1 LAELFGARGRQ
12 GPGLAMKE
20 ALRDSSSALAVLGML
35 AVAASAAVS
44 LTGER
49 EQDTWVSLATT
60 LLTPIEI
67 IRSKQFAALWS
78 ARRIAV
84 ALLIF
89 WAAGLLLGA
98 IHPLGALAAAW
109 IVLSCAWFIAA
120 VGVYVSAR
128 ARNSTRAL

>member
-1 LAELFGARGRQ
+1 
-12 GPGLAMKE
+12 MKE
-20 ALRDSSSALAVLGML
+20 ALLDSSSALAVLGML

-89 WAAGLLLGA
+89 WAAGFLGA
-98 IHPLGALAAAW
+98 IHPLALAAAW
-109 IVLSCAWFIAA
+109 IVLVAA
-120 VGVYVSAR
+120 GSSRQLECLSRLA
-128 ARNSTRAL
+128 ARNSTRRR